1 MKGFFEFVRIIDWK
15 CQMKLDDRDRR
26 LLALLQQDC
35 RQSIAEMAEKV
46 GMSASACW
54 RRVKTFEEARLIQ
67 RYGAILHSDKLG
79 LTFKAIVHVQLT
91 RHDPVAMKDFI
102 DGISERKEVDA
113 CYATTGQADYHLIV
127 LCENIDA
134 YNRFLEDF
142 LFRLPAVRG
151 AQTNVVLKQIKSAA
165 MI

>member
-1 MKGFFEFVRIIDWK
+1 MR
-15 CQMKLDDRDRR
+15 LDDRDRR

-35 RQSIAEMAEKV
+35 RQSVAQMAENV

-54 RRVKTFEEARLIQ
+54 RRVKAFEDAGVIQ
-67 RYGAILHSDKLG
+67 RYGAVLQSDKLG
-79 LTFKAIVHVQLT
+79 LSFKAIVHVQLT
-91 RHDPVAMKDFI
+91 RHDRTAMNDFI
-102 DGISERKEVDA
+102 SGISEREEVDA